1 MGPGI
6 ASGPHSRLLARV
18 RFGDCRSGWEMA
30 KCLRVSRAACIAARS
45 ARLPGYRW
53 SRLRVS
59 TGLSPQPFRWSK
71 RTGNHRPHRFT
82 GVRPLF
88 SRSRVGCDRIPRGR
102 NLGAGQSRSSSLCRR
117 SVFPEEGSGPL
128 FHCRSASFEPGRN
141 QALRLTSGP
150 LAKLPLRSV
159 FAALQACFPAFR
171 RPRSVGWRTLIRGRI
186 ACKGSLCFS
195 RTCIPIRSRFLLRD
209 KTKLRSLAESRKTYF
224 CHLSTGRDWAVDN
237 VGGPRK
243 RWRKVSS
250 GRARPAAADAA
261 R

>member
-18 RFGDCRSGWEMA
+18 RFGDCRSGWEEA
-30 KCLRVSRAACIAARS
+30 NRLRMFRSTGIAARF
-45 ARLPGYRW
+45 AQLPGYR
-53 SRLRVS
+53 SHRLRVS
-59 TGLSPQPFRWSK
+59 NGFFAATFPVVQKDRQSSIAPLHRRPIPFLASRDRLRSHPPGAKHWRWPKPKLEPAPPLRVPGGRIRTAVPLPFGVVRTWPKPCPSSHPGAAFQP
-71 RTGNHRPHRFT
+71 
-82 GVRPLF
+82 
-88 SRSRVGCDRIPRGR
+88 
-102 NLGAGQSRSSSLCRR
+102 
-117 SVFPEEGSGPL
+117 
-128 FHCRSASFEPGRN
+128 
-141 QALRLTSGP
+141 
-150 LAKLPLRSV
+150 PLRSV
-159 FAALQACFPAFR
+159 LAALQACFPAFR

-209 KTKLRSLAESRKTYF
+209 NTKLRSLSESRKTYF